1 MKFEYW
7 SYDCKS
13 FQTYDLDESAAL
25 AFPPAEDK
33 EKEDDES

>member
-13 FQTYDLDESAAL
+13 FQVYDLDESAASAYPL
-25 AFPPAEDK
+25 A
-33 EKEDDES
+33 DDNDEEEEET